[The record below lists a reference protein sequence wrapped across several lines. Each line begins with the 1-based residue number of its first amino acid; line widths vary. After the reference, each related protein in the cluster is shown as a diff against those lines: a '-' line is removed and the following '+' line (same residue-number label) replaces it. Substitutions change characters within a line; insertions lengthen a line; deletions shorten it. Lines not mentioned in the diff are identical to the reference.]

1 MSPGEGSLPEAG
13 TREGVQLLSPAI
25 ENLAQPRT
33 VPTWFH
39 LDICERVC
47 VQVVRDRMAHPPLLV
62 AQAGEVKVEPG
73 REEIQGRP

>member
-1 MSPGEGSLPEAG
+1 MD
-13 TREGVQLLSPAI
+13 
-25 ENLAQPRT
+25 
-33 VPTWFH
+33 PTWFH

-62 AQAGEVKVEPG
+62 AQAREVKVEPG